1 MRKEKKR
8 YEVKGIN
15 QQIAQYV
22 NLIITICIVVLTLVL
37 GILTGSI
44 FISKSNKLLSAKTE
58 TAANEIEIW
67 YEKQIQSVN
76 LIADTIG
83 YYHMTS
89 DQTYNLKAY
98 LADCLTKNETVYDY
112 YACLNDK
119 TCFFAGG
126 WEPAPGEYDPTIR
139 DWYIGAINNNGIY
152 ISSAYVDAETG
163 RMVVTISKPLYED
176 NAIIGVLAAD
186 IFIDD
191 VTNMAQNAF
200 LSNNEYAILIDNSG
214 NILTH
219 KSEKFIPSVDASG
232 NEVIAQYKDAGISES
247 LINQKYTV
255 NNQKFDYDHI
265 FRIFTAKYMEDIGIT
280 VIYAASGLNYY
291 GGIIIF
297 LLECIIIL
305 IVTLIMSKK
314 FIQKKLLILFKPLEN
329 LSIVAQN
336 MGKGIL
342 DYHTEYSADDE
353 IGNLCIA
360 IEHSNLAIRSYI
372 TDISEKL
379 KAMSEGDFSV
389 RVDMDYIGDF
399 SPLKSSINHIGEALS
414 NAITTIGDAVNIVYK
429 SAENVS
435 GESSNLANQVSSVTK
450 LINES
455 NQAISDI
462 NNELKS
468 SYLKT
473 EESIEISQNTNT
485 QLGNGN
491 DQMIKL
497 LSAMDKITETSNQIA
512 EIIEII
518 NGIASQTN
526 LLALN
531 ASIEAARA
539 GETGKG
545 FAVVADSVR
554 DLASKTTE
562 AASNTSSLI
571 DMSVQAVNQGSFLAE
586 ETAKDLQIVVEKT
599 EDVNNHI
606 LTIAESIDK
615 QTSIVDIVSKNFSDI
630 KSYTA
635 NTSLASQECAKL
647 SQELFSQ
654 VEKIQEIIS
663 VFKL

>member
-1 MRKEKKR
+1 M
-8 YEVKGIN
+8 
-15 QQIAQYV
+15 
-22 NLIITICIVVLTLVL
+22 
-37 GILTGSI
+37 
-44 FISKSNKLLSAKTE
+44 
-58 TAANEIEIW
+58 
-67 YEKQIQSVN
+67 
-76 LIADTIG
+76 
-83 YYHMTS
+83 
-89 DQTYNLKAY
+89 
-98 LADCLTKNETVYDY
+98 
-112 YACLNDK
+112 
-119 TCFFAGG
+119 
-126 WEPAPGEYDPTIR
+126 
-139 DWYIGAINNNGIY
+139 
-152 ISSAYVDAETG
+152 
-163 RMVVTISKPLYED
+163 
-176 NAIIGVLAAD
+176 
-186 IFIDD
+186 
-191 VTNMAQNAF
+191 
-200 LSNNEYAILIDNSG
+200 
-214 NILTH
+214 
-219 KSEKFIPSVDASG
+219 
-232 NEVIAQYKDAGISES
+232 
-247 LINQKYTV
+247 
-255 NNQKFDYDHI
+255 
-265 FRIFTAKYMEDIGIT
+265 
-280 VIYAASGLNYY
+280 
-291 GGIIIF
+291 
-297 LLECIIIL
+297 
-305 IVTLIMSKK
+305 
-314 FIQKKLLILFKPLEN
+314 
-329 LSIVAQN
+329 
-336 MGKGIL
+336 
-342 DYHTEYSADDE
+342 
-353 IGNLCIA
+353 
-360 IEHSNLAIRSYI
+360 
-372 TDISEKL
+372 
-379 KAMSEGDFSV
+379 
-389 RVDMDYIGDF
+389 
-399 SPLKSSINHIGEALS
+399 
-414 NAITTIGDAVNIVYK
+414 YK

>member
-1 MRKEKKR
+1 
-8 YEVKGIN
+8 
-15 QQIAQYV
+15 
-22 NLIITICIVVLTLVL
+22 
-37 GILTGSI
+37 
-44 FISKSNKLLSAKTE
+44 
-58 TAANEIEIW
+58 
-67 YEKQIQSVN
+67 
-76 LIADTIG
+76 
-83 YYHMTS
+83 
-89 DQTYNLKAY
+89 
-98 LADCLTKNETVYDY
+98 
-112 YACLNDK
+112 
-119 TCFFAGG
+119 
-126 WEPAPGEYDPTIR
+126 
-139 DWYIGAINNNGIY
+139 
-152 ISSAYVDAETG
+152 
-163 RMVVTISKPLYED
+163 
-176 NAIIGVLAAD
+176 
-186 IFIDD
+186 
-191 VTNMAQNAF
+191 
-200 LSNNEYAILIDNSG
+200 
-214 NILTH
+214 
-219 KSEKFIPSVDASG
+219 
-232 NEVIAQYKDAGISES
+232 
-247 LINQKYTV
+247 
-255 NNQKFDYDHI
+255 
-265 FRIFTAKYMEDIGIT
+265 
-280 VIYAASGLNYY
+280 
-291 GGIIIF
+291 
-297 LLECIIIL
+297 
-305 IVTLIMSKK
+305 MSKK